1 MSAVKF
7 VHILKRIENL
17 ERDINE
23 IQALQ
28 SEINGNRSYSTPV
41 KISLEQQVNNLLNEK
56 VKLMEVRIENPPEH
70 LDPNKKTKVVE
81 LENQK
86 VVTTF
91 EALEQSYYEKLT
103 EKRGTKETY
112 NNSEETFD
120 SILEEK
126 ETLKTA
132 TNTQIEKKALPSLAQ
147 KSLVKGES
155 KIDDEQ
161 NFLKKRTELLK
172 DLPPLEY

>member
-41 KISLEQQVNNLLNEK
+41 KISLEQQVNSLLNEK

-70 LDPNKKTKVVE
+70 LDPTKKTAASERENKKI
-81 LENQK
+81 
-86 VVTTF
+86 VTTF
-91 EALEQSYYEKLT
+91 EALEQSYYETLA
-103 EKRGTKETY
+103 EKR
-112 NNSEETFD
+112 NSNISYENKEETFD
-120 SILEEK
+120 SILEERVSVDS
-126 ETLKTA
+126 TPA
-132 TNTQIEKKALPSLAQ
+132 VEKKSLPSLAQ

-155 KIDDEQ
+155 KNDDEQ
-161 NFLKKRTELLK
+161 SFLKKRTELLK